1 MACQC
6 RFSCNKYTTL
16 VGDADNGGGY
26 TRVGAGSIWQIS
38 VPINFAV
45 NLKLKQTKNP
55 KNNQTKILRKKKK
68 KMHNIGK

>member
-16 VGDADNGGGY
+16 GGNADNGGGY
-26 TRVGAGSIWQIS
+26 TCVGAGSIWQIS

-45 NLKLKQTKNP
+45 NLKLKQTNKKPQKQPNKNL
-55 KNNQTKILRKKKK
+55 KKIKKE
-68 KMHNIGK
+68 NA